1 MSTPE
6 FDIVVVGAGLIGL
19 ATGRELLRRYPD
31 RRLAI
36 LEKEA
41 VIASHQSGRNS
52 GVIHSGIYYSPGSL
66 KAQLCVEGAGLLTTY
81 CEQRGIP
88 YKRLGKLIVATK
100 EAEMP
105 RLDELFRRGQTN
117 GVAGLTM
124 VQAEDIPD
132 VEPHARGLRAI
143 YSPNTG
149 IIDYR
154 DVALSLVKDIQDA
167 GGSVTTGMAVSG
179 LNRANGNWALR
190 TTTGTVT
197 ARSLITC
204 AGLYSDVLARMTGAS
219 PDPQIVPFRGDYWR
233 LRPGRQTL
241 VRGLIYPVPDPS
253 FPFLGVHFTTRM
265 DGDLWLG
272 PNAVLAFAREGY
284 RLSTVRVRELLA
296 MLRWPGLYRMSRR
309 YWRTGLSEMYRAVSH
324 RALHA
329 ELQRYVPDLQPE
341 DILPGPSG
349 VRAQAL
355 SRSGALVDDFVFSQ
369 EEGVLH
375 VRNAPSPAATSCLAI
390 ARRIVDQFAAIVP
403 AP

>member
-143 YSPNTG
+143 HSPNTG

-233 LRPGRQTL
+233 VRPGRQTL

-403 AP
+403 TP

>member
-143 YSPNTG
+143 HSPNTG